1 MQMGHAPPETHGV
14 PNLKATTTEAGQ
26 QTTGLLREALTVGAC
41 RRKSSMAQGVVSH
54 PPPGF
59 FFQKS
64 ALFWV
69 DALCIWFGI
78 HGRGSKNHTGSIN
91 PRIGV
96 TFNTRPRAKPR
107 VIKQPESAHS

>member
-54 PPPGF
+54 PPLVFSSRNQLFSGLMRYVFGSESTDGEVKITRAQSTPG
-59 FFQKS
+59 
-64 ALFWV
+64 L
-69 DALCIWFGI
+69 G
-78 HGRGSKNHTGSIN
+78 
-91 PRIGV
+91 
-96 TFNTRPRAKPR
+96 
-107 VIKQPESAHS
+107 